1 MADLASLVLRLSA
14 DVAQLQN
21 DLGKANAIAERSA
34 RAMQK
39 SFDAVTGGIKD
50 SLKGLAGALA
60 ATFTIDKLTEFG
72 KSAIDTAD
80 QFEKMSQ
87 KVGVSVETLS
97 ALSVQAKLSDVDIE
111 SLQGGLSK
119 LAKNAAA
126 AAGGS
131 KQQAAAFAAIGVSVK
146 DAAGNLKPMETLLA
160 EVSAKFASYKD
171 SAAKTA
177 LAQQY
182 FGKSGAE
189 LIPLLNKLGTEGFA
203 KAREEAEKYGAV
215 ISGDMAKA
223 SEEFNDNITKL
234 KTEAGGFATAV
245 TSQLLPGLNKLA
257 EGMIAAGATT
267 DRYGGSATMVANAIK
282 VLVVGLVTVKEFLSA
297 VATTTFA
304 FYDAVKTTFEAA
316 GAVVAAFGQSAY
328 DAIKGA
334 FTLDPDAIAKAR
346 SNLSGALSKIGA
358 DVAKSFTGIKDAL
371 GGGISQNIANVKT
384 TLNDLFGTFANVSAG
399 ANTTAKAFGNLNAPI
414 VANTAAAEAQAK
426 ALSHAE
432 EEAAK
437 FLVSISGFGGDKYT
451 KTLAEYNSKLEQ
463 ANLIFEKLI
472 ASGESYAKAEQFID
486 DATTQL
492 NQGLDDQIQAMRNAN
507 DATAILS
514 TSYAKAESDINNQIR
529 LLGMSKEAR
538 EADELA
544 TRLTIAALGDLKDF
558 MGPLTEEQQK
568 LIDKNNELA
577 KSFVAQKTAVD
588 NSQEIARQ
596 WTSIWTSAGNEIG
609 DSFSKWVVEGGSLM
623 KSLTDIAKQVVEQI
637 ISYFLKLAVINP
649 ILNALFG
656 GSMTA
661 GGGSLLPTLFGAA
674 SSMFGGGGGAG
685 GMLYAA
691 GGAYEMGGG
700 TTAGGGSF
708 NLFDAGKTLWAG
720 FEKGFSASGAASSN
734 MFGTYT
740 PDYGTGTYAPSALG
754 YGAAAAGGIYAGYN
768 EFQNAGGGAAGALGG
783 AAYGYGT
790 YAASIGVSAALSGGL
805 AAGFAAIPVVGWIAI
820 AAMLIDK
827 FSGGKLFGTKGSV
840 QEGST
845 SLNIGALGASF
856 TNSVSLKGQKALFGG
871 AKWSTQ
877 EIPETQ
883 EQKDAAQAYFDSMTK
898 TMKQYADQFGVKAGD
913 LVSASFQQVFDK
925 KGKLTGETHATIAGY
940 NYDNLTQDQFSQ
952 AYVAA
957 NELTVLDQFDAKLE
971 ATIATYRKSA
981 DTLVQIAN
989 GLTHAEGYLQGGGD
1003 FIAIAGKD
1011 TLSSIVTLAEGMQA
1025 AGETIDQTIDRL
1037 IAAQQQ
1043 YDQFVGQFKP
1053 AKTYVDDFE
1062 QALSNINSQMLAN
1075 IAQANALAKAAGAA
1089 GASEQDL
1096 TNIHQYAARQMA
1108 AAIAQLESSAQ
1119 SLAFGLG
1126 LTATGSLDEVNSEIE
1141 RLQSKQNAGH
1151 AVRDFGQ
1158 AMQDAAQKAK
1168 DAMALL
1174 LGSLSPYND
1183 QQKLQYALQGLRS
1196 GTATK
1201 DQVLEIGRRLYA
1213 SSQAY
1218 TDLFNQV
1225 SSIPTASQPGGGVG
1239 GSAGG
1244 GLSGAESAR
1253 LSTLLKEQQQ
1263 LQAAATLTQ
1272 YQTLA
1277 QQIAEISSAKGED
1290 WQQVVKDMGID
1301 LKAFE
1306 KGLGMND
1313 SQLNDYITSIQK
1325 QTDSDGNNTKSIV
1338 DAINAM
1344 SDAVVIALGGTP
1356 SHSNNGTTASGS
1368 GGAAGTRGGHSG
1380 HGGGRNITDD
1390 DANAIGQSV
1399 GRSMRDVVFGNVR
1412 NQRTRQPINA
1422 A

>member
-39 SFDAVTGGIKD
+39 SFDSVTGGITD
-50 SLKGLAGALA
+50 SLKNMAGAIA
-60 ATFTIDKLTEFG
+60 AAFTFDKLIEAG
-72 KSAIDTAD
+72 RNAINTAD

-97 ALSVQAKLSDVDIE
+97 ALSVQAKLSDVDIQ

-119 LAKNAAA
+119 LAKNAAE

-131 KQQAAAFAAIGVSVK
+131 KQQAAAFQAIGVSVK
-146 DAAGNLKPMETLLA
+146 DAAGNLKPMDTLLA
-160 EVSAKFASYKD
+160 EVSAKFASYRD

-189 LIPLLNKLGTEGFA
+189 LIPLLNQLGSEGFA

-215 ISGDMAKA
+215 ISGDMAKS
-223 SEEFNDNITKL
+223 SERFNDNITKL
-234 KTEAGGFATAV
+234 KIEAQGFATAV
-245 TSQLLPGLNKLA
+245 TSQLSPGLNKLA
-257 EGMIAAGATT
+257 ESMIAAGETT

-282 VLVVGLVTVKEFLSA
+282 VLVAGLVTVKEFLSA

-316 GAVVAAFGQSAY
+316 GAVVAAFGQAAY
-328 DAIKGA
+328 ESIKGA
-334 FTLDPDAIAKAR
+334 FSLDPDAIARAR
-346 SNLSGALSKIGA
+346 TNLTAGLAKIGA

-371 GGGISQNIANVKT
+371 GGGVTQNIQNVKT
-384 TLNDLFGTFANVSAG
+384 TLNDLFGTFSNVSAG
-399 ANTTAKAFGNLNAPI
+399 ADTTAKAMGNLNAPI

-426 ALSHAE
+426 ALSHAQ

-451 KTLAEYNSKLEQ
+451 KALADYNSKLEQ

-486 DATTQL
+486 EATTQL
-492 NQGLDDQIQAMRNAN
+492 NQGLEDQVQAMRNAN

-514 TSYAKAESDINNQIR
+514 TSYARAESDINNQIR

-538 EADELA
+538 EADEIA

-588 NSQEIARQ
+588 NSQEVARQ
-596 WTSIWTSAGNEIG
+596 WVSIWSNAGNQIG
-609 DSFSKWVVEGGSLM
+609 DAFSKWVVEGGSLM
-623 KSLTDIAKQVVEQI
+623 KSLTSIAKQVVEQI
-637 ISYFLKLAVINP
+637 IAYFMKLAVINP
-649 ILNALFG
+649 ILNAIFG
-656 GSMTA
+656 GSMMA
-661 GGGSLLPTLFGAA
+661 GGGSLLPT
-674 SSMFGGGGGAG
+674 M
-685 GMLYAA
+685 MD
-691 GGAYEMGGG
+691 
-700 TTAGGGSF
+700 AGGGIMSTF
-708 NLFDAGKTLWAG
+708 F
-720 FEKGFSASGAASSN
+720 SGASSSGGGSIMSSGGN
-734 MFGTYT
+734 LMSAGNTMWQGFKNGFTSFFGPSQTAYSQGLMGTYT
-740 PDYGTGTYAPSALG
+740 NPGAFGGPLMGSGTYTPSALG
-754 YGAAAAGGIYAGYN
+754 YGVAAAGGIYAGYN
-768 EFQNAGGGAAGALGG
+768 EFQNAGGGAAGLIGG

-790 YAASIGVSAALSGGL
+790 YAASIGVSAALAGGIS
-805 AAGFAAIPVVGWIAI
+805 AGLAAIPVVGWIAL

-827 FSGGKLFGTKGSV
+827 FSGGKLFGTKGKFNFGE
-840 QEGST
+840 QAIT
-845 SLNIGALGASF
+845 IGAGGA
-856 TNSVSLKGQKALFGG
+856 TVSAGYDLKGQSALFGG
-871 AKWSTQ
+871 STHSWQ
-877 EIPETQ
+877 SLPV
-883 EQKDAAQAYFDSMTK
+883 DPAAQKAADDFFNSLTKQTEAFAKQFGATVGDIVGGQFIATFDKHGNVTK
-898 TMKQYADQFGVKAGD
+898 TQSTVLGVTYNEDQQHFLERLSAENMIAVLDSLNKGLSAALDQYRGDADELMKITQGLAQAQAMIQK
-913 LVSASFQQVFDK
+913 
-925 KGKLTGETHATIAGY
+925 GETFLALGS
-940 NYDNLTQDQFSQ
+940 DQSLT
-952 AYVAA
+952 A
-957 NELTVLDQFDAKLE
+957 LLK
-971 ATIATYRKSA
+971 
-981 DTLVQIAN
+981 
-989 GLTHAEGYLQGGGD
+989 
-1003 FIAIAGKD
+1003 
-1011 TLSSIVTLAEGMQA
+1011 LAEGMQGV
-1025 AGETIDQTIDRL
+1025 GETIDQTLQRIL
-1037 IAAQQQ
+1037 QAQAQ

-1053 AKTYVDDFE
+1053 PKNYVDDFE
-1062 QALSNINSQMLAN
+1062 ATLAGINDQMNQN
-1075 IAQANALAKAAGAA
+1075 IATANALAQAAGAA

-1096 TNIHQYAARQMA
+1096 ANIHQYAARQMA
-1108 AAIAQLESSAQ
+1108 AAIQQLEASAQ
-1119 SLAFGLG
+1119 SLAFNLG
-1126 LTATGSLDEVNSEIE
+1126 LTTTGSLDQVNSEIE
-1141 RLQSKQNAGH
+1141 RLQAKQNAGH

-1183 QQKLQYALQGLRS
+1183 QQKLQYALQGLRA

-1225 SSIPTASQPGGGVG
+1225 QSIPTAAAQGARG
-1239 GSAGG
+1239 AGG
-1244 GLSGAESAR
+1244 GGGGLTGAESTR
-1253 LSTLLKEQQQ
+1253 LQMLLKQQQQ
-1263 LQAAATLTQ
+1263 LQAAAQLQQ

-1277 QQIAEISSAKGED
+1277 QQIAEIASAKGED

-1313 SQLNDYITSIQK
+1313 KQLNDYITSIQK

-1338 DAINAM
+1338 DAINDM
-1344 SDAVVIALGGTP
+1344 SDAIVIALGGTP
-1356 SHSNNGTTASGS
+1356 SHSNNTTTGTGAGGTTP
-1368 GGAAGTRGGHSG
+1368 RGHSG
-1380 HGGGRNITDD
+1380 HGSRRAISDE
-1390 DANAIGQSV
+1390 DADAIGQSV
-1399 GRSMRDVVFGNVR
+1399 GRQIRGIALGNVR
-1412 NQRTRQPINA
+1412 NQRTRQSINA
-1422 A
+1422 T